1 MSSATKS
8 RPVLKDET
16 TKPAIVRAWR
26 DVKWKIQPN
35 TYNMRT
41 LLMTAMRK
49 AVDESEDSVGGW
61 EASHREF
68 RNDNSF
74 VIVNEHDRI
83 EAQGWLTDLFDEET
97 YEKLFA
103 NEHFGNFVII
113 RATGIKDFEE
123 MPIYARIGMHLLFYG
138 PVQIRFLKWNFV
150 RNLLKSQSIR
160 QGTIYDQ
167 EGPDVVKRIADFIKT
182 YEIDMSD
189 VLVKDPKGYKT
200 FNEFFSR
207 KLKPGARKPAAP
219 NDSSII
225 VSAADCR
232 LNVFPNFTVARQF
245 WVKGKKFTLPELL
258 GSEVLARR
266 FGNSPSLAIFR
277 LAPQDYHR
285 FHSPVTATIESITT
299 LPGDYYTVNPQAVN
313 QPLDVFTA
321 NRRDVCIL
329 NASLSN
335 PTSAPNAPFQTLP
348 VAFVAIGALLVGSV
362 GWSFK
367 VGEQV
372 KKGDDLGWFQYGGS
386 TVVCIFPEQANV
398 TWDEDLTKASTGEW
412 QGKEVPE
419 IMAKIP
425 PNAIIGTASA
435 TDTFGIEVLVR
446 TGEKIGV
453 CAPVFD
459 AQSTST
465 PKRGQA

>member
-8 RPVLKDET
+8 RPAALRKDE
-16 TKPAIVRAWR
+16 TKPAIVKAWG
-26 DVKWKIQPN
+26 DIKWKLQPEA
-35 TYNMRT
+35 YNMRQ
-41 LLMTAMRK
+41 LFMVAMEK
-49 AVDESEDSVGGW
+49 AVDTSED
-61 EASHREF
+61 
-68 RNDNSF
+68 
-74 VIVNEHDRI
+74 VIVNEHDRV
-83 EAQGWLTDLFDEET
+83 EAQGWLSDLFDEET
-97 YEKLFA
+97 FEKLFVNA
-103 NEHFGNFVII
+103 HYGNYVIV

-138 PVQIRFLKWNFV
+138 PAQLRFLRWSLV

-160 QGTIYDQ
+160 QGQIYDQ
-167 EGPDVVKRIADFIKT
+167 EGPDVVKRIVDFIKT
-182 YEIDMSD
+182 YEINMSD
-189 VLVKDPKGYKT
+189 VLIKDPKGYKT
-200 FNEFFSR
+200 FNQFFSR
-207 KLKPGARKPAAP
+207 KLKPGARKPASP
-219 NDSSII
+219 NDSSVI

-232 LNVFPNFTVARQF
+232 LNVFQNFTLARQF

-258 GSEVLARR
+258 GSAVLARR

-285 FHSPVTATIESITT
+285 FHSPVTGTVESITT
-299 LPGDYYTVNPQAVN
+299 LPGEYYTVNPQAVN

-329 NASLSN
+329 NASFANAVSTSN
-335 PTSAPNAPFQTLP
+335 TPSQTFP

-362 GWSFK
+362 GWSFNA
-367 VGEQV
+367 GDQV

-386 TVVCIFPEQANV
+386 TVVCVFPEQAKV
-398 TWDEDLTKASTGEW
+398 TWDEDLVKASTGEW

-425 PNAIIGTASA
+425 PNAVIGTMSS
-435 TDTFGIEVLVR
+435 TEHFGIEVLVR

-453 CAPVFD
+453 CTPTFDVQDASAPKK
-459 AQSTST
+459 A
-465 PKRGQA
+465 

>member
-8 RPVLKDET
+8 RPVLKDEA

-41 LLMTAMRK
+41 LLMTAMQK
-49 AVDESEDSVGGW
+49 AVDESEDSV
-61 EASHREF
+61 
-68 RNDNSF
+68 
-74 VIVNEHDRI
+74 VNEHDRI

-138 PVQIRFLKWNFV
+138 PVQIRFLKWSFV

-232 LNVFPNFTVARQF
+232 LNVFPNFTAARQF

-258 GSEVLARR
+258 GSEALARR

-321 NRRDVCIL
+321 NRRDVC
-329 NASLSN
+329 
-335 PTSAPNAPFQTLP
+335 
-348 VAFVAIGALLVGSV
+348 
-362 GWSFK
+362 
-367 VGEQV
+367 
-372 KKGDDLGWFQYGGS
+372 
-386 TVVCIFPEQANV
+386 
-398 TWDEDLTKASTGEW
+398 
-412 QGKEVPE
+412 
-419 IMAKIP
+419 
-425 PNAIIGTASA
+425 TASA

-453 CAPVFD
+453 CAPAFD

-465 PKRGQA
+465 PKKAQA